1 MRQTVALAMLVS
13 LVVGAAT
20 ATAAPKR
27 RAKKV
32 PAKPTAALLDLDGLA
47 TSTERAEVEEEL
59 RSLIPDHGFVVQKKA
74 KTKKTLQAVK
84 ALGLSCDTGDI
95 DCLIRVGALSGANVV
110 LKGLLSAE
118 DDGFRLDLVGAD
130 INAMRERARV
140 SVIVP
145 KEGGERRAAVE
156 SALIGVLKPEAWRG
170 SLKVDVSQRGA
181 SIVVDGVPRG
191 FAPLSASIELTPGSH
206 QLFVGLE
213 GFRAHKEAVE
223 ISFEEERRVEV
234 VLVPGVSEEPPT
246 FSVAPKPVEAPPV
259 EVAPDKVGKVAEAT
273 KRRPLRVVFY
283 DVEATGVEPR
293 VPALLGTFLVA
304 ELRKR
309 EYVSVLDSGELR
321 ALVGDGNT
329 TAGDVRGCTEDQCFA
344 EVAEA
349 LGADGV
355 VVSQLT
361 QIEGQLLFGLR
372 RIDQQKQEVVA
383 SYLERVPADDTSAL
397 LPLVGKSIEATFG
410 DIAVRKGQQV
420 GVDERA
426 AQVLNPP
433 PLPSVLAGSLYA
445 GTAVAGVTSTVLFG
459 TALWAYLEY
468 EGRLASRQPDAQKSL
483 NATLSDRAELFG
495 VAQVGGFVGL
505 GVTGVLGVAAIA
517 TGGFT
522 DWEGYGAAGPSAEV
536 PP

>member
-1 MRQTVALAMLVS
+1 MSGWVAALALVLIAS
-13 LVVGAAT
+13 S
-20 ATAAPKR
+20 ATAAPRKKTKR
-27 RAKKV
+27 A
-32 PAKPTAALLDLDGLA
+32 PSKPTAAVLDLDGLA
-47 TSTERAEVEEEL
+47 SSTERAEVEEEL

-74 KTKKTLQAVK
+74 QTTKTFQAVK
-84 ALGLSCDTGDI
+84 ALGLRCDTGDV

-110 LKGLLSAE
+110 LKGLLSLEA
-118 DDGFRLDLVGAD
+118 DGFRLDLVGAD

-140 SVIVP
+140 SVFVP
-145 KEGGERRAAVE
+145 KVGGERRAAIE
-156 SALIGVLKPEAWRG
+156 SALTGVLKPEAWRG
-170 SLKVDVSQRGA
+170 TLKVDVSQRGA

-191 FAPLSASIELTPGSH
+191 FAPLSASVELTPGPH

-213 GFRAHKEAVE
+213 GFRAHKETVE
-223 ISFEEERRVEV
+223 VVYDEERRVEV

-246 FSVAPKPVEAPPV
+246 FSVAPKSVEPPP
-259 EVAPDKVGKVAEAT
+259 PDEPEKKDAKPT
-273 KRRPLRVVFY
+273 KRRPMRVVFY

-309 EYVSVLDSGELR
+309 EYVSVLDSSELR
-321 ALVGDGNT
+321 ALVGDGST

-383 SYLERVPADDTSAL
+383 SFLERIPADDTNAL
-397 LPLVGKSIEATFG
+397 LPLVGKSIDATFG
-410 DIAVRKGQQV
+410 DIAVRAGQKL

-426 AQVLNPP
+426 ARVLNPP
-433 PLPSVLAGSLYA
+433 PLSPLLSGSLYA
-445 GTAVAGVTSTVLFG
+445 GTAVAGAT
-459 TALWAYLEY
+459 TAALLGGAVWSYLEY
-468 EGRLASRQPDAQKSL
+468 EGKLAARADDQAQL
-483 NATLSDRAELFG
+483 NETLTGLADQFAF
-495 VAQVGGFVGL
+495 AQIGGFVGL
-505 GVTGVLGVAAIA
+505 GVTAILGVAAVS
-517 TGGFT
+517 TGAFT
-522 DWEGYGAAGPSAEV
+522 DWEGYGNDSPAEQV
-536 PP
+536 IP